1 MGHGGHGWEGV
12 VLKVFRGKDF
22 TLTVTGVED
31 VTDAYRRVRFSDGGM
46 LAVSGVHPTM
56 WVRLWFDNGD
66 KPHQRAYTLVDPDP
80 AAGTFGVEFAL
91 HDGRA
96 SDWARGAR
104 PGDTAEAT
112 VQRREFTLP
121 EPPPARMFLIGDRA
135 SVPALNSLL
144 DAAGAASATIWVETA
159 HADDERLPLRIRP
172 DRHEVR
178 HVPRSDGGAGL
189 VAAVKDALPGLV
201 GDDRAGSYVWIA
213 CDTVTTRALASY
225 VRRELRL
232 PKHRVHALGYWRPE
246 RSERPERAERPARP
260 AG

>member
-1 MGHGGHGWEGV
+1 MGHGWEGV
-12 VLKVFRGKDF
+12 VLKMMRGRDF
-22 TLTVTGVED
+22 ALTVLACED

-46 LAVSGVHPTM
+46 LAATGTHPTM
-56 WVRLWFDNGD
+56 WVRIWFDDGG

-80 AAGTFGVEFAL
+80 GSGTFAVEFAL

-96 SDWARGAR
+96 SDWARAAR
-104 PGDTAEAT
+104 PGDTAVVT
-112 VQRREFTLP
+112 VQGREYTLP

-144 DAAGAASATIWVETA
+144 DATGSATATIWVETA
-159 HADDERLPLRIRP
+159 HPDDERLPLRIRP

-178 HVPRSDGGAGL
+178 RVPRRDGGAGL
-189 VAAVKDALPGLV
+189 VAAVKEALPGLV

-225 VRRELRL
+225 ARRELRL
-232 PKHRVHALGYWRPE
+232 PKHRVHALGYWRPA
-246 RSERPERAERPARP
+246 RAVRT
-260 AG
+260 AGSVS